1 MAFASEEALSFA
13 KTPSGGDFSNP
24 DHCESQTFCDTNR
37 RRMKII
43 GLLREQLVG
52 ARGFE
57 PRTSCA
63 QGRRATRLRYAP
75 T

>member
-1 MAFASEEALSFA
+1 VEILRRKNLNCFSELV
-13 KTPSGGDFSNP
+13 
-24 DHCESQTFCDTNR
+24 
-37 RRMKII
+37 
-43 GLLREQLVG
+43 VG

-75 T
+75 IMPIPC